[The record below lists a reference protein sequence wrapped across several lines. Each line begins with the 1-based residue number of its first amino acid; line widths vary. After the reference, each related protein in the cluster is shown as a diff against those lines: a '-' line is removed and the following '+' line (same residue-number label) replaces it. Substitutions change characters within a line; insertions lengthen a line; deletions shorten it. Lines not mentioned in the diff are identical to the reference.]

1 MTPRATCMTN
11 TLRSSGL
18 AASVAPSSQSAD
30 AAADPVSAA
39 AFASGRSSAAKD
51 PAAGVAAR
59 AKAPAA
65 SFGNGKDFA
74 AVDPRGA
81 DGTIQCWTV
90 RGCAGIWGPT
100 GDYMEDSCPHNIP
113 DRYSPCP
120 STCAYTRCQRPWHR
134 EAVTLDDLLDP
145 DVDRMQAIKE
155 ECRHCL
161 YFIKRGPRAGADA
174 GTGSAS

>member
-11 TLRSSGL
+11 TPRSSGQ
-18 AASVAPSSQSAD
+18 AAPVAPSSQSAD

-39 AFASGRSSAAKD
+39 AFASGSVGF
-51 PAAGVAAR
+51 PLGGAGGAVDGED
-59 AKAPAA
+59 A
-65 SFGNGKDFA
+65 SPLFGSDKDFA
-74 AVDPRGA
+74 ATDPRGA
-81 DGTIQCWTV
+81 DGTVQCWTV

-100 GDYMEDSCPHNIP
+100 GDYMEDACPHNIP

-174 GTGSAS
+174 GAGSAS